1 MGALDDTREWLS
13 SVASEGLGRLELL
26 RYIDRS
32 RVREWRWPGA
42 AAANDSINLD
52 ERAKEM
58 VRTAERDGLSRYQ
71 REVSYLL
78 IAYRPEDQGG
88 GDFAEHTFRVPGG
101 SSKGGAHGDDEQPA
115 TRDGLLQQLMKH
127 NADMHRLLLASHEG
141 RTASLER
148 QLVYLTDRVEAA
160 DKRHMHVITLAEELA
175 SQKMEQELQRKQ
187 FELEERRQKY
197 VSEKLDTFAPVALN
211 RLLGGG
217 PGSGKLPMG
226 DELIKQLFGKMS
238 AERVEA
244 LLTGQPITLSADE
257 AMLVAEIYAT
267 FGSKDAAREAAR
279 NGRPLN
285 GHDANGVSG
294 DASASTEGKG
304 KPS

>member
-1 MGALDDTREWLS
+1 MGTLDDTREWLS

-32 RVREWRWPGA
+32 RVREWRSPAGG
-42 AAANDSINLD
+42 AANDSINLD
-52 ERAKEM
+52 ERAKEI
-58 VRTAERDGLSRYQ
+58 VRTAERDGLARYQ

-78 IAYRPEDQGG
+78 TAYRPDEQGG
-88 GDFAEHTFRVPGG
+88 ADFAEHTFRVPGG
-101 SSKGGAHGDDEQPA
+101 SSKGAGTGDDEQPA

-175 SQKMEQELQRKQ
+175 SQKMQQELQRKQ
-187 FELEERRQKY
+187 FDLEERRQKY
-197 VSEKLDTFAPVALN
+197 LTEKLDNLAPVALN

-217 PGSGKLPMG
+217 PGTGKLPMG
-226 DELIKQLFGKMS
+226 DELIRQLFGKMS
-238 AERVEA
+238 GERVEA

-267 FGSKDAAREAAR
+267 FGSKEAAREAAR

-285 GHDANGVSG
+285 GQDAAGQGSG
-294 DASASTEGKG
+294 SAADEKE